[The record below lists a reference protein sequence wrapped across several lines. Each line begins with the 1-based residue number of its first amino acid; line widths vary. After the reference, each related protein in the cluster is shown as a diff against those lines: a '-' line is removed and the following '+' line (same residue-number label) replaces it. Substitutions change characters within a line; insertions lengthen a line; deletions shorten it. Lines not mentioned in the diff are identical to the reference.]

1 MNKMLTHSLYV
12 DVISMNKLHINC
24 INTGEHASIKR
35 YANIQTFT
43 ETFTEE
49 PGGAACI
56 GANRSRTENTR
67 NANEAI

>member
-43 ETFTEE
+43 EE
-49 PGGAACI
+49 PGEAACI
-56 GANRSRTENTR
+56 GANRSRTQNTR